1 MKSIAR
7 KGVLQSETYQYT
19 NGLQLYFFSLK
30 NILVNKKKGYLQAIK
45 LNIGIKV
52 REIKG

>member
-45 LNIGIKV
+45 LNI